1 MAKAAPFLAACCC
14 PMRIFP
20 WGTSFVLSFLMI
32 RYFAENLRDD
42 FLTGCSCVLSPGRT
56 AAGGRAVLQIHGQG
70 LCLCTAVGQAGQAA
84 RGLPVSGKEAGPECS
99 LLTCEFSWT
108 MWGSR
113 SDIRRRGTG
122 KAALLEL
129 LPSAAA
135 LPTVSRFTADTG
147 RAQKWPFL
155 FPGESRG
162 GGGDRWG
169 AAPRDVW
176 GPLELPDTPPPLF
189 PPAGPEERRVAAGDP
204 RRPAAAR
211 LRQPGPPEHPLRE
224 GAAPPLPAQPRPP
237 GSPFYI
243 NSPRP
248 EGSFPPLPRSPRGPR
263 APGGGVPPSARP
275 GGRGG
280 NGTGRRP
287 ADGERPPFPARP
299 RGRGHVTRVRRSP
312 RWGGAA
318 GGARG
323 TVEPAARAMA
333 AGSGGPG
340 AAFSGHGG
348 TGAVTGGA
356 GARDTEITEASP
368 GSGGGIGSGGSR
380 STEIPEA
387 SPGREDSEHGV
398 TGTVTGL
405 GA

>member
-135 LPTVSRFTADTG
+135 LPTGVPVHGRYRQSTEMAFSVSR
-147 RAQKWPFL
+147 
-155 FPGESRG
+155 
-162 GGGDRWG
+162 
-169 AAPRDVW
+169 
-176 GPLELPDTPPPLF
+176 
-189 PPAGPEERRVAAGDP
+189 
-204 RRPAAAR
+204 
-211 LRQPGPPEHPLRE
+211 
-224 GAAPPLPAQPRPP
+224 
-237 GSPFYI
+237 
-243 NSPRP
+243 
-248 EGSFPPLPRSPRGPR
+248 
-263 APGGGVPPSARP
+263 GVPGW
-275 GGRGG
+275 GGRSVGC
-280 NGTGRRP
+280 
-287 ADGERPPFPARP
+287 
-299 RGRGHVTRVRRSP
+299 SP
-312 RWGGAA
+312 QGCVGAL
-318 GGARG
+318 
-323 TVEPAARAMA
+323 
-333 AGSGGPG
+333 
-340 AAFSGHGG
+340 
-348 TGAVTGGA
+348 
-356 GARDTEITEASP
+356 
-368 GSGGGIGSGGSR
+368 
-380 STEIPEA
+380 
-387 SPGREDSEHGV
+387 GV
-398 TGTVTGL
+398 
-405 GA
+405 A

>member
-162 GGGDRWG
+162 GGGNRWG

-176 GPLELPDTPPPLF
+176 GPLELPDPPPPFFLQLGLRNDALLREIHAAQQRLGF
-189 PPAGPEERRVAAGDP
+189 GNPAPPSTPSGKGPPRRSRPTPARRDP
-204 RRPAAAR
+204 R
-211 LRQPGPPEHPLRE
+211 
-224 GAAPPLPAQPRPP
+224 
-237 GSPFYI
+237 
-243 NSPRP
+243 
-248 EGSFPPLPRSPRGPR
+248 
-263 APGGGVPPSARP
+263 
-275 GGRGG
+275 
-280 NGTGRRP
+280 
-287 ADGERPPFPARP
+287 
-299 RGRGHVTRVRRSP
+299 
-312 RWGGAA
+312 
-318 GGARG
+318 
-323 TVEPAARAMA
+323 
-333 AGSGGPG
+333 
-340 AAFSGHGG
+340 
-348 TGAVTGGA
+348 
-356 GARDTEITEASP
+356 
-368 GSGGGIGSGGSR
+368 
-380 STEIPEA
+380 ST
-387 SPGREDSEHGV
+387 
-398 TGTVTGL
+398 
-405 GA
+405 